1 MADLFSGELAQSNPS
16 VFTFGANAVRVVMRD
31 DEPWFVATDVAS
43 ALGYSSPK
51 DAAEH
56 LDVDEKG
63 SATTRTPGGE
73 QKVTVINESGLYA
86 LVLRSRKPE
95 ARKFAKWVTGE
106 VLPAIRKTGGY
117 AKPAAEADRTRA
129 AFDAATQAAA
139 FVQNAVFNAVMSG
152 GDDWKD
158 DRWMITFREDVAKN
172 LLAYVHPMEVGA
184 IAAPWP
190 RLVKDVEGGECLR
203 SNSDLIEM
211 ASACM
216 QRLQRRAG
224 QARIAA

>member
-1 MADLFSGELAQSNPS
+1 MADFNSHA
-16 VFTFGANAVRVVMRD
+16 VFAFHDHSVRVIMRD
-31 DEPWFVATDVAS
+31 GDPWFVAKDVCD
-43 ALGYSSPK
+43 ALAYSNSRGALA
-51 DAAEH
+51 DH
-56 LDVDEKG
+56 LDHDEKG
-63 SATTRTPGGE
+63 VANADTPGG
-73 QKVTVINESGLYA
+73 QQQMQIINESGLYA

-106 VLPAIRKTGGY
+106 VLPTIRKTGGY

>member
-1 MADLFSGELAQSNPS
+1 MADFNSHA
-16 VFTFGANAVRVVMRD
+16 VFAFHDHSVRVIMRD
-31 DEPWFVATDVAS
+31 SEPWFVAKDVCD
-43 ALGYSSPK
+43 ALAYSNSRGALA
-51 DAAEH
+51 DH
-56 LDVDEKG
+56 LDPDEKG
-63 SATTRTPGGE
+63 VANADTPGG
-73 QKVTVINESGLYA
+73 QQQMQIINESGLYA

-106 VLPAIRKTGGY
+106 VLPTIRKTGGY